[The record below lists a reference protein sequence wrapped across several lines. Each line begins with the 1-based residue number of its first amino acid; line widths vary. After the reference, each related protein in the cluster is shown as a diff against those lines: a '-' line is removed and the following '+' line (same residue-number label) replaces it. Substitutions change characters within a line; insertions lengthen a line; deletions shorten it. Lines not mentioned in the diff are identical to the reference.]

1 MNYCVTIIIIIYIKC
16 PIVSSTFKR
25 VMRPAFLVDNLEVST
40 NSNSSQQAETGQA
53 TTILHSSYNCSGDDP
68 NFNGLIFTAYG
79 TQPHE
84 VVGFSSA
91 RLPLPFDVA
100 DDGLI
105 FVNAKQYHG
114 ILRRR
119 QMRAKL
125 VAQNRLLKTRKPYM
139 HESRHLH
146 AVNRVRGSGGR
157 FLSSKK
163 PHHHNSPSSSPN
175 SVQAST
181 SAIAP

>member
-1 MNYCVTIIIIIYIKC
+1 
-16 PIVSSTFKR
+16 
-25 VMRPAFLVDNLEVST
+25 MRPAFLVDNLEVST
-40 NSNSSQQAETGQA
+40 NSNSSQQAETGQV
-53 TTILHSSYNCSGDDP
+53 TTILHSSYNCSEDDP

-163 PHHHNSPSSSPN
+163 AHHHDSPSSSPN
-175 SVQAST
+175 SLQAST

>member
-1 MNYCVTIIIIIYIKC
+1 
-16 PIVSSTFKR
+16 
-25 VMRPAFLVDNLEVST
+25 MRPTFFVDNLEVST
-40 NSNSSQQAETGQA
+40 HSSGQA
-53 TTILHSSYNCSGDDP
+53 TTIHSSYNCSDDDL
-68 NFNGLIFTAYG
+68 NFNGLFTAYG
-79 TQPHE
+79 PQPH
-84 VVGFSSA
+84 VVGFSTA
-91 RLPLPFDVA
+91 RLPLPFDLA

-139 HESRHLH
+139 HGSRHLH

-163 PHHHNSPSSSPN
+163 AQHHHHSPSSSPN
-175 SVQAST
+175 SVDVSM
-181 SAIAP
+181 SATAP